1 MSYVALKKRIS
12 SKNRAFCLALSSYKT
27 LFLTFC
33 AFLLFSQNA
42 GSVSDFFFFFL
53 LRAIIAMMKVPILV
67 AVGVS
72 EAGARGLHASQA
84 TVPEM
89 DRADQEHQ
97 GHQSALQQVGLCV
110 GIARKKITVTGF
122 VVPATAVWE
131 GG

>member
-1 MSYVALKKRIS
+1 
-12 SKNRAFCLALSSYKT
+12 
-27 LFLTFC
+27 
-33 AFLLFSQNA
+33 
-42 GSVSDFFFFFL
+42 
-53 LRAIIAMMKVPILV
+53 MMKVPILV

>member
-1 MSYVALKKRIS
+1 
-12 SKNRAFCLALSSYKT
+12 
-27 LFLTFC
+27 
-33 AFLLFSQNA
+33 
-42 GSVSDFFFFFL
+42 
-53 LRAIIAMMKVPILV
+53 MMKVPILV

-110 GIARKKITVTGF
+110 GIARKKNHGDWICCPSHGCLGRWIAVRIELS
-122 VVPATAVWE
+122 VSSRQAHKPTA
-131 GG
+131 